1 MRDFDNLYLILLNIG
16 RSVHNGDWNWKG
28 ISSPFS
34 RLFYVSEGSARVN
47 LPSGTHELK
56 PQHLYFIPPF
66 TLHSYE
72 CDSHF
77 SHVYIHIY
85 EQQLAHSSILEEM
98 NFPVELNANQLDI
111 MLIERLLYI
120 NQGRRLT
127 QYDPNAYDNPP
138 TLLKNIA
145 QDKQQPEY
153 AALETRGILSQLL
166 SRFLKFASAKS
177 SFTDDRILKV
187 LKFIRNNIDKP
198 IKISDLS
205 DIYHLSDDHFIRIF
219 KKEMQC
225 TPVQYINRKKI
236 ERAQQMLIIENTA
249 IKDVAYSL
257 SFENISYFNRLFK
270 QLTNYTPTQYCENIK
285 NANSTTGYQHS

>member
-1 MRDFDNLYLILLNIG
+1 MREIDNLYLILLNIG
-16 RSVHNGDWNWKG
+16 HSVHNGDWNWKG

-34 RLFYVSEGSARVN
+34 RLFYVSEGSARIN
-47 LPSGTHELK
+47 LPSGTYELK
-56 PQHLYFIPPF
+56 PQHLYLIPPF

-77 SHVYIHIY
+77 SHFYIHIY
-85 EQQLAHSSILEEM
+85 EKQSTHSSVLEEM
-98 NFPVELNANQLDI
+98 NFPVELKANQLDI
-111 MLIERLLYI
+111 MLVERLLYI
-120 NQGRRLT
+120 NQGRRLQ
-127 QYDPNAYDNPP
+127 QYDPNTYDNPP

-187 LKFIRNNIDKP
+187 LKYIRNNIDKP

-285 NANSTTGYQHS
+285 K